1 MNAEKARA
9 LDMSAPLNAFKPSRV
24 SRRKKLF
31 LKENTMQNTTERKDV
46 YSRIN
51 AQIVERPDEIIDA
64 RELAKR
70 WQVPQTWIHN
80 WTREGYAS
88 DPIPHVKLGRYVRF
102 EWGSRSLSDW
112 WEKRRR

>member
-1 MNAEKARA
+1 
-9 LDMSAPLNAFKPSRV
+9 
-24 SRRKKLF
+24 
-31 LKENTMQNTTERKDV
+31 MQNTTERKDV

-51 AQIVERPDEIIDA
+51 AQIVERLDEIIDA

-70 WQVPQTWIHN
+70 WQVPQTWIRN
-80 WTREGYAS
+80 WTREGYAN

-102 EWGSRSLSDW
+102 EWGSRLLSQW

>member
-1 MNAEKARA
+1 VRNRA
-9 LDMSAPLNAFKPSRV
+9 LDRSAPLNALEPSRV

-31 LKENTMQNTTERKDV
+31 LKENTMHDSTERKDG

-51 AQIVERPDEIIDA
+51 AQIVERLDEIIDA

-70 WQVPQTWIHN
+70 WQVPQTWIRN
-80 WTREGYAS
+80 WTREGYAN

-102 EWGSRSLSDW
+102 EWGSPSLSEW